1 MDLDVIFLGTG
12 GSVPSATRQTAATL
26 IRRGGE
32 RILVDCG
39 EGTQRRLMQSI
50 AGLPDLDVILITH
63 GHADHILGL
72 PGLLR
77 TFALRERT
85 APLSIYGPEG
95 IKKVLQDLD
104 SVIGK
109 MPFPLAVVELA
120 GGAEIACSEYRL
132 EAIGTRHRVPS
143 LGWALVED
151 DRPGRFDVEKAR
163 AAGVPDGPLNGMLQ
177 RGETIT
183 LDDGTVITP
192 EGLVGETRFGRTIVL
207 SGDTRPCDSL
217 MARAVDCDLLIH
229 EATFLDEE
237 LDRARDTHHSTAREA
252 AELAAEARVRML
264 ALTHLSMRSPP
275 KLIKAEA
282 EAIHENVVVPRD
294 LDLIELPFRERGDA
308 VLIKNGGRDED

>member
-282 EAIHENVVVPRD
+282 EAILENVVVPRD